1 MSTAATI
8 TSETLCADLR
18 GEASHRADMHTLNPD
33 RAQQYRNL
41 EFEVI
46 SDQEFRASNTVGT
59 GIDLLMLV
67 LDDVEGKN
75 PVEFHEHHEGSGA
88 ITIYW
93 TRTA

>member
-1 MSTAATI
+1 MSTGTI

-18 GEASHRADMHTLNPD
+18 GEATHRAEMHVLNPD
-33 RAQQYRNL
+33 RAQQYREL

-46 SDQEFRASNTVGT
+46 DEHQFTAKNTTGT

-67 LDDVEGKN
+67 LDHVEGKN
-75 PVEFHEHHEGSGA
+75 PVEFHEHHEGQGD

-93 TRTA
+93 TQTA